1 MASRPTGRGR
11 VALAVLLVSCVTV
24 MALAGCSGNPA
35 GPASTTTTVVP
46 DTTTTTEAPLS
57 AGKQISFYVPVV
69 GDCFDV
75 RTADKAPTIYL
86 KLDCSLPHQ
95 NEVFAILEFTG
106 KDYPGQQFLEA
117 GAKKGCPPLWAAY
130 VGQAYETSSFQIGY
144 LLPDQT
150 SWGNGIR
157 HVTGCLVQPGSGERT
172 AGSAKGTGR

>member
-1 MASRPTGRGR
+1 MVPRSTGRGR
-11 VALAVLLVSCVTV
+11 IALLLGACVTVVALAS
-24 MALAGCSGNPA
+24 CSGNPA

-57 AGKQISFYVPVV
+57 AGKQISLYVPAV

-75 RTADKAPTIYL
+75 RTADKAPAIYL

-106 KDYPGQQFLEA
+106 KDYPSQQFLEA
-117 GAKKGCPPLWAAY
+117 VAKKSCPPLWPAY
-130 VGQAYETSSFQIGY
+130 VGQAYETSTYEIGY

-157 HVTGCLVQPGSGERT
+157 HVTGCLVQPGSGNRT
-172 AGSAKGTGR
+172 GGSAKGTGR